1 MEKLVMSRLSRS
13 IDTKDYV
20 FNIYV
25 SLNDP
30 SNEHS
35 PFTAFVSINR
45 KRLLTM
51 VEVAGVNVRDS
62 SGKRM
67 LFDTIEDAFEAA
79 EEFIKGFNI
88 S

>member
-1 MEKLVMSRLSRS
+1 MRRFSRS
-13 IDTKDYV
+13 IDTKDHV
-20 FNIYV
+20 FSIEV

-30 SNEHS
+30 NNEYG
-35 PFTAFVSINR
+35 PYTAFVTVKR
-45 KRLLTM
+45 KRALRM
-51 VEVAGVNVRDS
+51 VEVAGLNVRDGD
-62 SGKRM
+62 GKRM